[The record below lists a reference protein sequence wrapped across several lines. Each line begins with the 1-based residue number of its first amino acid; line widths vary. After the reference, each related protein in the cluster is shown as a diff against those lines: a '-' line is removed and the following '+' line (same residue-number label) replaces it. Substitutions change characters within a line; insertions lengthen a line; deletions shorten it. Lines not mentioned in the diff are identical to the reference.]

1 MKNLFLALIFVFISK
16 LLFAYNCD
24 AQFLFSVK
32 NNSWKAVNSTVSNGV
47 IYIEVNSESD
57 SFSFQLL
64 KNNNCTTIKKIS
76 DVYLGDEIINLPN
89 EGGVIKSGSLG
100 GLYKI
105 LIVTPGSS
113 EWFKLFVKVNNPTA
127 VKYVFSNANL
137 FLYPNPAKENFFVE
151 NINQVAQIKVIDIMG
166 SEVLTIDNTFR
177 KDALDIDI
185 SNLPAGQYFV
195 TFLNDKLKLT
205 KKLVKL

>member
-1 MKNLFLALIFVFISK
+1 MKNLCLGLIFVFISK
-16 LLFAYNCD
+16 LLFASNCD
-24 AQFLFSVK
+24 AQLVFSVK
-32 NNSWKAVNSTVSNGV
+32 NNTWKAVNSTVSNGV

-89 EGGVIKSGSLG
+89 EGGVIKSGSLS

-113 EWFKLFVKVNNPTA
+113 EWFKLFVKVTNPTA
-127 VKYVFSNANL
+127 VKNVFSNANL

-151 NINQVAQIKVIDIMG
+151 NTNQVEQIKVIDIMG

-185 SNLPAGQYFV
+185 SKLPAGQYFV
-195 TFLNDKLKLT
+195 TFINDKQKLT

>member
-1 MKNLFLALIFVFISK
+1 MKNLFLALIFVFSGK
-16 LLFAYNCD
+16 LLLASNCD

-32 NNSWKAVNSTVSNGV
+32 NNSWKAVNSTISNGI

-57 SFSFQLL
+57 SLSFQLL
-64 KNNNCTTIKKIS
+64 KNNDCTTIKKIS
-76 DVYLGDEIINLPN
+76 EIYFDDELINLPKD
-89 EGGVIKSGSLG
+89 GGIIKSGSVG

-127 VKYVFSNANL
+127 IKNVFSNANL

-151 NINQVAQIKVIDIMG
+151 NTNQVAQIKVIDIMG
-166 SEVLTIDNTFR
+166 SEILTIDNTFR
-177 KDALDIDI
+177 KDVLDIDI
-185 SNLPAGQYFV
+185 SKLPAGQYFV
-195 TFLNDKLKLT
+195 TFINDKQKLT

>member
-1 MKNLFLALIFVFISK
+1 MKNLFLVLIFVFSGK
-16 LLFAYNCD
+16 LLLASNCD

-32 NNSWKAVNSTVSNGV
+32 NNSWKAVNSTISNGI

-57 SFSFQLL
+57 SLSFQLL
-64 KNNNCTTIKKIS
+64 KNNDCTTIKKIS
-76 DVYLGDEIINLPN
+76 EIYFDDELINLPKD
-89 EGGVIKSGSLG
+89 GGIIKSGSVG

-127 VKYVFSNANL
+127 IKNVFSNANL

-151 NINQVAQIKVIDIMG
+151 NTNQVAQIKVIDIMG
-166 SEVLTIDNTFR
+166 SEILTIDNTFR
-177 KDALDIDI
+177 KDVLDIDI
-185 SNLPAGQYFV
+185 SKLPAGQYFV
-195 TFLNDKLKLT
+195 TFINDKQKLT

>member
-1 MKNLFLALIFVFISK
+1 MKNLLLAIIFVFISK
-16 LLFAYNCD
+16 LLFASNCD

-76 DVYLGDEIINLPN
+76 EIYFDDELINLPKD
-89 EGGVIKSGSLG
+89 GGIIKSGSVG

-127 VKYVFSNANL
+127 IKNVFSNANL

-151 NINQVAQIKVIDIMG
+151 NTNQVAQIKVIDIMG
-166 SEVLTIDNTFR
+166 SEILTIDNTFR

-185 SNLPAGQYFV
+185 SKLPAGQYFV
-195 TFLNDKLKLT
+195 TFINDKQKLT

>member
-1 MKNLFLALIFVFISK
+1 MKNLFLALIFVFSGK
-16 LLFAYNCD
+16 LLLASNCD

-32 NNSWKAVNSTVSNGV
+32 NNSWKAVNSTVSNGI

-64 KNNNCTTIKKIS
+64 KNNDCTTINKIS
-76 DVYLGDEIINLPN
+76 EIYFDDKLINLPKD
-89 EGGVIKSGSLG
+89 GGIIKSGSVG

-113 EWFKLFVKVNNPTA
+113 EWFKLFVKVNNPTNI
-127 VKYVFSNANL
+127 KNVFSSANI

-151 NINQVAQIKVIDIMG
+151 NTNQVAQIKVIDIMG
-166 SEVLTIDNTFR
+166 SEVLTMDNTFR

-185 SNLPAGQYFV
+185 SKLPAGQYFI
-195 TFLNDKLKLT
+195 TFINDKQKLT

>member
-1 MKNLFLALIFVFISK
+1 MKNLFLLLIFVFSGK
-16 LLFAYNCD
+16 LLLASNCD

-32 NNSWKAVNSTVSNGV
+32 NNSWKAVNSTISNGI

-57 SFSFQLL
+57 SLSFQLL
-64 KNNNCTTIKKIS
+64 KNNDCTTIKKIS
-76 DVYLGDEIINLPN
+76 EIYFDDELINLPKD
-89 EGGVIKSGSLG
+89 GGIIKSGSVG

-127 VKYVFSNANL
+127 IKNVFSNANL

-151 NINQVAQIKVIDIMG
+151 NTNQVAQIKVIDIMG
-166 SEVLTIDNTFR
+166 SEILTIDNTFR
-177 KDALDIDI
+177 KDVLDIDI
-185 SNLPAGQYFV
+185 SKLPAGQYFV
-195 TFLNDKLKLT
+195 TFINDKQKLT

>member
-1 MKNLFLALIFVFISK
+1 MKNLFLLLIFVFSGK
-16 LLFAYNCD
+16 LLLASNCD
-24 AQFLFSVK
+24 AHFLFSVK
-32 NNSWKAVNSTVSNGV
+32 NNSWKSVNSTISNGI

-57 SFSFQLL
+57 SLSFQLL
-64 KNNNCTTIKKIS
+64 KNNDCTTIKKIS
-76 DVYLGDEIINLPN
+76 EIYFDDELINLPKD
-89 EGGVIKSGSLG
+89 GGIIKSGSVG

-127 VKYVFSNANL
+127 IKNVFSNANL

-151 NINQVAQIKVIDIMG
+151 NTNQVAQIKVIDIMG
-166 SEVLTIDNTFR
+166 SEILTIDNTFR
-177 KDALDIDI
+177 KDVLDIDI
-185 SNLPAGQYFV
+185 SKLPAGQYFV
-195 TFLNDKLKLT
+195 TFINDKQKLT

>member
-1 MKNLFLALIFVFISK
+1 MKNLFLALIFVFSGK
-16 LLFAYNCD
+16 LLLASNCD

-32 NNSWKAVNSTVSNGV
+32 NNSWKAVSSTVSNGI
-47 IYIEVNSESD
+47 IYVEVNSESD

-64 KNNNCTTIKKIS
+64 KNNDCTTNKKIS
-76 DVYLGDEIINLPN
+76 EIYFDDELISLPKD
-89 EGGVIKSGSLG
+89 GGIIKSGSVG

-127 VKYVFSNANL
+127 VKNVFSNANL

-151 NINQVAQIKVIDIMG
+151 NTNQVTQIKVIDIMG
-166 SEVLTIDNTFR
+166 SEILTIDNTFR
-177 KDALDIDI
+177 KDVLDIDI
-185 SNLPAGQYFV
+185 SKLPAGQYFV
-195 TFLNDKLKLT
+195 TFINDKQKLT

>member
-1 MKNLFLALIFVFISK
+1 MKNLLLAIIFVFISK
-16 LLFAYNCD
+16 LLFASNCD

-127 VKYVFSNANL
+127 IKNVFSNANL

-151 NINQVAQIKVIDIMG
+151 NTNQVAQIKVIDIMG
-166 SEVLTIDNTFR
+166 SEILTIDNTFR

-185 SNLPAGQYFV
+185 SKLPAGQYFV
-195 TFLNDKLKLT
+195 TFINDKQKLT

>member
-1 MKNLFLALIFVFISK
+1 MKNLFLALIFVFSGK
-16 LLFAYNCD
+16 LLLASNCD

-32 NNSWKAVNSTVSNGV
+32 NNSWKAVNSTVSNGI
-47 IYIEVNSESD
+47 IYVEVNSESD

-64 KNNNCTTIKKIS
+64 KNNDCTTIKKIS
-76 DVYLGDEIINLPN
+76 EIYFDDELLNLPKD
-89 EGGVIKSGSLG
+89 GGIIKSGSVG

-127 VKYVFSNANL
+127 IKNVFSNANL

-151 NINQVAQIKVIDIMG
+151 NTNQVAQIKVIDIMG
-166 SEVLTIDNTFR
+166 SEILTIENTFR
-177 KDALDIDI
+177 KDVLDIDI
-185 SNLPAGQYFV
+185 SKLPAGQYFV
-195 TFLNDKLKLT
+195 TFINDKQKLT

>member
-1 MKNLFLALIFVFISK
+1 MKNLFLLLIFVFSGK
-16 LLFAYNCD
+16 LLLASNCD

-32 NNSWKAVNSTVSNGV
+32 NNSWKSVNSTISNGI

-57 SFSFQLL
+57 SLSFQLL
-64 KNNNCTTIKKIS
+64 KNNDCTTIKKIS
-76 DVYLGDEIINLPN
+76 EIYFDDELINLPKD
-89 EGGVIKSGSLG
+89 GGIIKSGSVG

-127 VKYVFSNANL
+127 IKNVFSNANL

-151 NINQVAQIKVIDIMG
+151 NTNQVAQIKVIDIMG
-166 SEVLTIDNTFR
+166 SEILTIDNTFR
-177 KDALDIDI
+177 KDVLDIDI
-185 SNLPAGQYFV
+185 SKLPAGQYFV
-195 TFLNDKLKLT
+195 TFINDKQKLT